1 MESLARENVDIIH
14 KLHYS
19 LNKLKP
25 QFELRIF
32 WHKFYATPFTIL
44 CTKLYTDVICWT
56 EWFRFFYYMYL

>member
-1 MESLARENVDIIH
+1 MESLARENVSIAH
-14 KLHYS
+14 KPHYS

-44 CTKLYTDVICWT
+44 CTKLYTNVICWT